1 VVELAGSIH
10 KKKEQIEIDKEKTE
24 IFEKME
30 IHIMRF
36 TNLMVRNN
44 IEKVLREILDEL
56 KRR

>member
-1 VVELAGSIH
+1 
-10 KKKEQIEIDKEKTE
+10 
-24 IFEKME
+24 
-30 IHIMRF
+30 MRF